1 MRVLIADDDSALR
14 HGLYVHLSRWGYAP
28 VLCADGSEARM
39 VLGGSDPPPLA
50 LLDWN
55 MPGADGLDLCREIRS
70 LPDLASTYV
79 VLLTAHSARDEMV
92 AGLDCGADE
101 YMIKPVDWELLR
113 VRLQIGARI
122 VTLQQSLAQR
132 VRELQSALD
141 TVKVLSGLLP
151 ICSYCKR
158 IRDDNDYWQQ
168 LESYV
173 SVHTDAQFSH
183 GICPTCYEQAQRDMG
198 LGSGRDV
205 KCDT

>member
-1 MRVLIADDDSALR
+1 VRILIADDDSALR
-14 HGLYVHLSRWGYAP
+14 HGLFTHLLRWGYEP
-28 VLCADGSEARM
+28 TVCADGTEARIA
-39 VLGGSDPPPLA
+39 LRSGHPPPLA

-55 MPGADGLDLCREIRS
+55 MPGVDGLELCRDIRS
-70 LPDLASTYV
+70 APDLASMYV
-79 VLLTAHSARDEMV
+79 VLLTAHTRREEMV

-101 YMIKPVDWELLR
+101 YMVKPVDWELLR
-113 VRLQIGARI
+113 VRLQVGARI

-168 LESYV
+168 LECYV
-173 SVHTDAQFSH
+173 SEHTNAQFSH
-183 GICPTCYEQAQRDMG
+183 GICPSCFEEAEREMG
-198 LGSGRDV
+198 F
-205 KCDT
+205 

>member
-1 MRVLIADDDSALR
+1 VRILVADDDSALR
-14 HGLYVHLSRWGYAP
+14 HGLFVHLLRWGFEP
-28 VLCADGSEARM
+28 LLCADGSEAQLALR
-39 VLGGSDPPPLA
+39 GAEPPPLA

-55 MPGADGLDLCREIRS
+55 MPGVTGLELCREIRVMPNLS
-70 LPDLASTYV
+70 AMYV

-92 AGLDCGADE
+92 TGLDCGADE

-122 VTLQQSLAQR
+122 VALQQSLTQR
-132 VRELQSALD
+132 VNELQDALS

-158 IRDDNDYWQQ
+158 IRDDNHYWQQ

-173 SVHTDAQFSH
+173 SAHTDAQFSH
-183 GICPTCYEQAQRDMG
+183 GICPGCLEKAKHDMG
-198 LGSGRDV
+198 L
-205 KCDT
+205 

>member
-1 MRVLIADDDSALR
+1 VRVLIADDDPALR
-14 HGLYVHLSRWGYAP
+14 HGLFVHLLRWGYEP
-28 VLCADGSEARM
+28 TLCADGTEARDT
-39 VLGGSDPPPLA
+39 LRSGQPPPLA

-55 MPGADGLDLCREIRS
+55 MPGVNGLELCREIRS
-70 LPDLASTYV
+70 LPHLASMYV

-92 AGLDCGADE
+92 TGLDCGADE
-101 YMIKPVDWELLR
+101 YMVKPVDWELLR

-132 VRELQSALD
+132 VRELQAALD
-141 TVKVLSGLLP
+141 TVKVLAGLLP

-173 SVHTDAQFSH
+173 SEHTNAQFSH
-183 GICPTCYEQAQRDMG
+183 GICPACFEHAQRE
-198 LGSGRDV
+198 LGP
-205 KCDT
+205 